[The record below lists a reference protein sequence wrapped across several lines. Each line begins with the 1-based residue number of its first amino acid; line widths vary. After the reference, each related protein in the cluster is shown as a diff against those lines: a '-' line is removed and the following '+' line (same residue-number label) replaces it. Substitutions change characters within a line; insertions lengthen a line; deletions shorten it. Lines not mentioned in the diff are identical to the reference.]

1 MAIRADNRVIPSPS
15 IQDVGRLVRAQR
27 KAAGLRQID
36 VAQRAG
42 LSRSRLV
49 DLERG
54 KAVQGLSFHHLNA
67 LLGVVGLELAVV
79 LKHDPADVAAHH
91 RNALRVSADL
101 KLRVPSI
108 G

>member
-1 MAIRADNRVIPSPS
+1 MVMRADSRLIQGPS
-15 IQDVGRLVRAQR
+15 IQEVGRLVRDQR
-27 KAAGLRQID
+27 KAAGMRQID
-36 VAQRAG
+36 VAKRAG

-54 KAVQGLSFHHLNA
+54 KAVQGMSFHHLNA
-67 LLGVVGLELAVV
+67 LFGVLGLEWAVV

-91 RNALRVSADL
+91 RNALQVSSDL